1 MNAEQKRFNLRHQF
15 IVQRSALIVR
25 LDVPARLARAT
36 TILGIL
42 FFAAAFMASAEE
54 PPTIGDIHA
63 MADAYHLREVVLEGT
78 VQDLKL
84 LDSYTL
90 PSGLTCQG
98 AYRFSLQD
106 ETGSLDIMV
115 PGWCGKQLP
124 KEVTVANGHRV
135 SVKLELHAPGRR
147 SYSLDMK
154 GQRLETDDADH
165 THGIAKTITQLGQ

>member
-1 MNAEQKRFNLRHQF
+1 MSFW
-15 IVQRSALIVR
+15 S
-25 LDVPARLARAT
+25 
-36 TILGIL
+36 IL
-42 FFAAAFMASAEE
+42 FLSLVEISAEE
-54 PPTIGDIHA
+54 LPTIGDVQT

-124 KEVTVANGHRV
+124 KEITVANGHRV

-165 THGIAKTITQLGQ
+165 THGIAKMITQLGQ